1 MSLPAENLLILQ
13 KRDTGVPVLND
24 SASLRPSAFAEMSL
38 HPGLKQENVP
48 AQRFF
53 DTFGG

>member
-1 MSLPAENLLILQ
+1 MENLLILQ

-24 SASLRPSAFAEMSL
+24 SASPHPSAFAEMSL
-38 HPGLKQENVP
+38 HTEFKQENVP
-48 AQRFF
+48 SRRFF